1 MKITVLTLF
10 PEMFEGPMNASI
22 LKKAREKDL
31 IAFDTVNFRDY
42 AHSKHKNVDD
52 IPYGGGAGMVL
63 KPEPIFE
70 ALEDVRRLP
79 SMNQAKVLL
88 MSPQGQPFNQAK
100 AQALAQE
107 EALIF
112 LCGHYEGFDERI
124 RTIVDEEL
132 SIGDYVLTG
141 GELPAMVVIDAV
153 CRLLPGVL
161 GEKDSHVR
169 DSFSDGLLEHPHY
182 TRPREYRG
190 MTVPEVLLNGH
201 HAQIDRW
208 RRKESLR
215 RTWHRRKGLLEAAN
229 LSPADQLLLKEIRQ
243 EDKSSVPLGERKEP

>member
-1 MKITVLTLF
+1 
-10 PEMFEGPMNASI
+10 
-22 LKKAREKDL
+22 
-31 IAFDTVNFRDY
+31 
-42 AHSKHKNVDD
+42 
-52 IPYGGGAGMVL
+52 MVL